1 MYAIVDIAG
10 KQFKVSPDQH
20 IYAPSLSGEAGSS
33 VEFDR
38 VLLMGD
44 GDQVEVGAPAVSG
57 ARVAATIV
65 EHGRADKV
73 VIFKKKRRKG
83 YKKKQ
88 GHRQGYTK
96 VVIDE
101 ILSSGQ
107 QASPK
112 KRPEPKP
119 EPTEAKAS
127 SEESNTE
134 VAPTDVA
141 HELPASDPMTPA
153 SVDST
158 SEEPIVE
165 NPGSTEQDD
174 LTKISGIGPVFAQ
187 ELNRLGVNT
196 YQQLAD
202 LSDEEIDRIDKEI
215 VGADR
220 EMIKDQWI
228 PQAKELMGK

>member
-33 VEFDR
+33 VEFDQ
-38 VLLMGD
+38 VLLMGE

-65 EHGRADKV
+65 EHGKADKV

-83 YKKKQ
+83 YRKKQ

-96 VVIDE
+96 LVIDE
-101 ILSSGQ
+101 ILAAGQ

-112 KRPEPKP
+112 KQEEPRP
-119 EPTEAKAS
+119 EPTETKAS
-127 SEESNTE
+127 SEESN
-134 VAPTDVA
+134 TDVA

-153 SVDST
+153 PVDAAPVDDSAADNT
-158 SEEPIVE
+158 ASEP
-165 NPGSTEQDD
+165 NDTE
-174 LTKISGIGPVFAQ
+174 TK
-187 ELNRLGVNT
+187 
-196 YQQLAD
+196 
-202 LSDEEIDRIDKEI
+202 K
-215 VGADR
+215 
-220 EMIKDQWI
+220 
-228 PQAKELMGK
+228 